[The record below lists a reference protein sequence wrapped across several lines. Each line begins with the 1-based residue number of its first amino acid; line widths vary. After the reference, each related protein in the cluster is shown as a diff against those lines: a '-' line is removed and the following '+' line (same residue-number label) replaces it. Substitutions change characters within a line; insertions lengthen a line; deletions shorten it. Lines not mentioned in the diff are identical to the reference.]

1 MEELIPLVLMGLGW
15 LFIGLPVTLA
25 QKKKRAQEQA
35 NAAQRRATAAAVKPA
50 AAAPAPAAAMS
61 TGSPAR
67 ESRLAP
73 SISVTRNDDSI
84 YQGSLNAVTGEGYD
98 PCHESML
105 AAPAG
110 ESVPAATGDTA
121 RLPFGWTGS
130 DIVRGF
136 VISEVLNRKK
146 AV

>member
-1 MEELIPLVLMGLGW
+1 MEELIPLVLIGLGW

-25 QKKKRAQEQA
+25 QKKKKAQEQA
-35 NAAQRRATAAAVKPA
+35 AAAQRRTAAAAAQPA
-50 AAAPAPAAAMS
+50 AAVPAPAAPMS
-61 TGSPAR
+61 VGIPER

-73 SISVTRNDDSI
+73 SISVTQNDDSI

-110 ESVPAATGDTA
+110 ESVPAAAGDTA

-130 DIVRGF
+130 DIVQGF

-146 AV
+146 AM